1 MSLFYFLKTLL
12 EKQLLFI
19 LTFFEPFTKWKM
31 KRSESKFCKLS
42 DCLDFFLLQKSK
54 KKLYDTKN
62 SYFSVRLNHCCVYVF
77 TLKFKSVILL
87 QFCF

>member
-1 MSLFYFLKTLL
+1 MSLFYFLKTLF

-19 LTFFEPFTKWKM
+19 LTFFEHFTKWKM

-54 KKLYDTKN
+54 KKKIQKKN
-62 SYFSVRLNHCCVYVF
+62 YMTQNIVTFLFEFIIVVF
-77 TLKFKSVILL
+77 MFLH
-87 QFCF
+87 

>member
-1 MSLFYFLKTLL
+1 MSLFYFLKTLF

-42 DCLDFFLLQKSK
+42 DCLDFFLLRESK
-54 KKLYDTKN
+54 KKFQKKN
-62 SYFSVRLNHCCVYVF
+62 YMTQKIVTFLFEFIIVVF
-77 TLKFKSVILL
+77 MFLH
-87 QFCF
+87 